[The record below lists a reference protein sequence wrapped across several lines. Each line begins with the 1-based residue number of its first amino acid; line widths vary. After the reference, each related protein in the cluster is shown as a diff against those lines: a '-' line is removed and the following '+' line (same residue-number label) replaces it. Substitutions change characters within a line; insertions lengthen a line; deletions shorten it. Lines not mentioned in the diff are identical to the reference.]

1 MTPQLPD
8 LIKHIKQSLRPET
21 KTLDSQRALF
31 YKRLSLPRVFSEG
44 YTSNLRTTACRHAT
58 DPMVLRVALPPSKQE
73 DHAQT
78 EFCIADGNFTPTLRV
93 YARGRVCFRTRF

>member
-31 YKRLSLPRVFSEG
+31 LQEAFLAPRFQRGVYQQFKNNRLSTRDRPNGLARR
-44 YTSNLRTTACRHAT
+44 LTA
-58 DPMVLRVALPPSKQE
+58 E
-73 DHAQT
+73 
-78 EFCIADGNFTPTLRV
+78 
-93 YARGRVCFRTRF
+93 